1 MTQIATCEP
10 ISAPSAEIR
19 TSTVVPV
26 KSRLVGPDAFRALA
40 ILLVMLVHIPVEA
53 TPPFLVGVR
62 N

>member
-1 MTQIATCEP
+1 MTPIATYEP
-10 ISAPSAEIR
+10 ISVPSAEVR
-19 TSTVVPV
+19 TSVIVPV
-26 KSRLVGPDAFRALA
+26 KTRLVGPDTLRALA